1 MTSVIDT
8 ATPPLVDF
16 RGATLTI
23 GDRTLWSGLDLTIGR
38 GEFVAILGPNGAGKT
53 TLLKALLGLMRLSG
67 GSVTV
72 AGKRP
77 SRGSS
82 DVGYVPQQ
90 KIFDPDL
97 GLRGRDLVALG
108 ADGHRF
114 GAPWSKRAVRRA
126 ADEVIRA
133 VGAQEYADA
142 PIGRLSGGEQ
152 QRLRI
157 AQALMS
163 DPQVLLCDEPL
174 TSLDLRHQEGVLDLL
189 DRRRRESGTAI
200 VMVTHEINPIL
211 PFVDRIVYL
220 VGGKWAVG
228 TPDEV
233 LTTERLSQ
241 LYGSPVDV
249 LRVRG
254 RVIVVGGGES
264 PELSHHCG
272 PEAVSA

>member
-1 MTSVIDT
+1 MTNLAT
-8 ATPPLVDF
+8 AARTLVDF
-16 RGATLTI
+16 RNATLTI
-23 GDRTLWSGLDLTIGR
+23 GGRTLGSGLDLTIER

-53 TLLKALLGLMRLSG
+53 TLLKALLGLTRLSG

-72 AGKRP
+72 VGKQP
-77 SRGSS
+77 SRGRS

-90 KIFDPDL
+90 KIFDAEL

-114 GAPWSKRAVRRA
+114 GVPWTKREVRQA
-126 ADEVIRA
+126 ADRLIAA
-133 VGAQEYADA
+133 VGAQAYADA
-142 PIGRLSGGEQ
+142 PIGKLSGGEQ

-163 DPQVLLCDEPL
+163 NPQVLLCDEPL

-189 DRRRRESGTAI
+189 DRRRRDFGTAV

-220 VGGKWAVG
+220 VGGRWAVG

-254 RVIVVGGGES
+254 RVIVVGGGET
-264 PELSHHCG
+264 PEQSHHCG

>member
-1 MTSVIDT
+1 MS
-8 ATPPLVDF
+8 TPLIDF
-16 RGATLTI
+16 RGATLTL
-23 GDRTLWSGLDLTIGR
+23 GGRTLWSDLELGVHT

-53 TLLKALLGLMRLSG
+53 TLLRALLGLQELSA

-72 AGKRP
+72 AGRKP

-90 KIFDPDL
+90 KIFDGDL

-114 GAPWSKRAVRRA
+114 GMPWARPSVRA
-126 ADEVIRA
+126 ATDEMIRA
-133 VGAQEYADA
+133 VGAASYADA
-142 PIGRLSGGEQ
+142 PVGKLSGGEQ

-163 DPQVLLCDEPL
+163 DPKVLLCDEPL
-174 TSLDLRHQEGVLDLL
+174 TSLDLRHQEGVLELL
-189 DRRRRESGTAI
+189 DTRRRSAGTAV

-211 PFVDRIVYL
+211 PYVDRIIYL
-220 VGGKWAVG
+220 VGGNWAVG

-233 LTTERLSQ
+233 LTTERLSS
-241 LYGSPVDV
+241 LYGAPVDV

-264 PELSHHCG
+264 PEQSHHCG
-272 PEAVSA
+272 PEMAVAE

>member
-1 MTSVIDT
+1 MTSV
-8 ATPPLVDF
+8 ATEAPPLVHFD
-16 RGATLTI
+16 GATLTV
-23 GDRTLWSGLDLTIGR
+23 GGRTLWSGLDLTIHR
-38 GEFVAILGPNGAGKT
+38 GDFVAILGPNGAGKT
-53 TLLKALLGLMRLSG
+53 TLLKALLGLIRLSS

-72 AGKRP
+72 AGKQP
-77 SRGSS
+77 SRGRS

-90 KIFDPDL
+90 KIFDADL

-114 GAPWSKRAVRRA
+114 GLPWSNREVRRA
-126 ADEVIRA
+126 ADEVIAA
-133 VGAQEYADA
+133 VGAQAYAEA
-142 PIGRLSGGEQ
+142 PIGKLSGGEQ

-174 TSLDLRHQEGVLDLL
+174 TSLDLRHQEGVLELL
-189 DRRRRESGTAI
+189 DRRRRDFGTAV

-211 PFVDRIVYL
+211 PFVDRIIYL

-228 TPDEV
+228 SPDEV

-249 LRVRG
+249 LRLRG

-264 PELSHHCG
+264 PDLSHHCG
-272 PEAVSA
+272 PDAVSS

>member
-1 MTSVIDT
+1 MTG
-8 ATPPLVDF
+8 TPPKAPVIDF
-16 RGATLTI
+16 RGATLTL
-23 GDRTLWSGLDLTIGR
+23 GGRTLWSELDLGVQP

-53 TLLKALLGLMRLSG
+53 TLLRALLGLQELSAG
-67 GSVTV
+67 TVQV
-72 AGKRP
+72 AGRKP

-90 KIFDPDL
+90 KIFDGDL

-114 GAPWSKRAVRRA
+114 GMPWARPAVRVA
-126 ADEVIRA
+126 TDEMIRA
-133 VGAQEYADA
+133 VGAASYADA
-142 PIGRLSGGEQ
+142 PVGKLSGGEQ

-163 DPQVLLCDEPL
+163 NPQVLLCDEPL
-174 TSLDLRHQEGVLDLL
+174 TSLDLRHQEGVLELL
-189 DRRRRESGTAI
+189 DRRRRSAGTAV

-211 PFVDRIVYL
+211 PYVDRIIYL
-220 VGGKWAVG
+220 VGGNWAVG

-233 LTTERLSQ
+233 LTTERLSS
-241 LYGSPVDV
+241 LYGAPVDV

-264 PELSHHCG
+264 PEQSHHCG
-272 PEAVSA
+272 SVELAVSE

>member
-1 MTSVIDT
+1 MTD
-8 ATPPLVDF
+8 AELPLIEF
-16 RGATLTI
+16 HRATLTI
-23 GDRTLWSGLDLTIGR
+23 GGRTLWSDLDLTIRR

-53 TLLKALLGLMRLSG
+53 TLLKALLGLIRLSG
-67 GSVTV
+67 GEVTV
-72 AGKRP
+72 AGKQP

-82 DVGYVPQQ
+82 VVGYVPQQ
-90 KIFDPDL
+90 KIFDADL

-114 GAPWSKRAVRRA
+114 GVPWSRRPVREA
-126 ADEVIRA
+126 ADAVITA
-133 VGAQEYADA
+133 VGAQAYADA
-142 PIGRLSGGEQ
+142 PVGRLSGGEQ

-163 DPQVLLCDEPL
+163 DPEVLLCDEPL
-174 TSLDLRHQEGVLDLL
+174 TSLDMRHQEGVLELL
-189 DRRRRESGTAI
+189 DRRRRSSGTAV

-211 PFVDRIVYL
+211 PFVDRIIYL

-228 TPDEV
+228 TPEEV
-233 LTTERLSQ
+233 LTTERLSK

-254 RVIVVGGGES
+254 RVIVVGGGET
-264 PELSHHCG
+264 PEQSHHCG
-272 PEAVSA
+272 PETVTV

>member
-1 MTSVIDT
+1 MTSVTDT
-8 ATPPLVDF
+8 QAPPLVDF

-23 GDRTLWSGLDLTIGR
+23 GDRILWDGLDLSIAR

-53 TLLKALLGLMRLSG
+53 TLLRTLLGQLRLSA

-72 AGKRP
+72 AGRHP
-77 SRGSS
+77 SRGSAE
-82 DVGYVPQQ
+82 VGYVPQQ

-114 GAPWSKRAVRRA
+114 GVPWSSRAVRRA
-126 ADEVIRA
+126 ADDMIRA
-133 VGAQEYADA
+133 VGAQAYADA
-142 PIGRLSGGEQ
+142 PLGKLSGGEQ

-174 TSLDLRHQEGVLDLL
+174 TSLDLRHQEGVLELL
-189 DRRRRESGTAI
+189 DRRRRDAGTAV

-220 VGGKWAVG
+220 VAGRWAVG

-241 LYGSPVDV
+241 LYGAPVDV

-264 PELSHHCG
+264 PEMSHHCG
-272 PEAVSA
+272 PEAVA